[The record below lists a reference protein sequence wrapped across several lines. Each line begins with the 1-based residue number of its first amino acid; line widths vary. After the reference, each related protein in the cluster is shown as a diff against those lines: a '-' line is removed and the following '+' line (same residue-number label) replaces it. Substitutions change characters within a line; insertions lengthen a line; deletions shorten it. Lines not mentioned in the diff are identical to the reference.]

1 MDEASI
7 PKKKKSPELASVLS
21 IFIPGLGQFYVRGF
35 AAAIFWFI
43 GAIFFYSW
51 AVYLYFNNPLAKTP
65 EGTYPGFFQIG
76 NVLPMDT
83 IIAVVGYILL
93 VVISAQRANKAA
105 IHNNTQIDTFQ
116 TVIREKE
123 LAEME
128 KLNKKRADAM
138 NSLEPPPAP

>member
-1 MDEASI
+1 MYE
-7 PKKKKSPELASVLS
+7 VLQLLFFGLLGQFS
-21 IFIPGLGQFYVRGF
+21 FIPGQSICILIILWQKLQREP
-35 AAAIFWFI
+35 IH
-43 GAIFFYSW
+43 
-51 AVYLYFNNPLAKTP
+51 
-65 EGTYPGFFQIG
+65 
-76 NVLPMDT
+76 T